1 MVYFFNAKSLICGP
15 LQFPNFSKPPP
26 QWKTL
31 IINFAFNFVKQFSP
45 FTYHKHYTYVHHFSF
60 TIFLLSMSLQNKI
73 KQLMSLTLISVAL
86 EKNIQ
91 LLFKTILHHDALTLI
106 TPAVVPKGC
115 TLFKLVYPDTKTND
129 KNLQK

>member
-1 MVYFFNAKSLICGP
+1 
-15 LQFPNFSKPPP
+15 
-26 QWKTL
+26 
-31 IINFAFNFVKQFSP
+31 
-45 FTYHKHYTYVHHFSF
+45 
-60 TIFLLSMSLQNKI
+60 MSLQNEI

-129 KNLQK
+129 KNLKK